1 MLNQPLKLF
10 LKHMDAVLLIC
21 THLIYCRKIQCMV
34 AMKVVLLSAQNSL
47 YVCSSFL
54 KIVATGDHIHVYFY

>member
-21 THLIYCRKIQCMV
+21 THLIYCRKIQCMA
-34 AMKVVLLSAQNSL
+34 AMK
-47 YVCSSFL
+47 
-54 KIVATGDHIHVYFY
+54 I